1 MSVVA
6 FVPRAS
12 GAHRAGFVV
21 VLGLHLLIG
30 LALLYGLAHT
40 ALAPS
45 KPPIVLAKPLPPI
58 DEPEPQLPMDLPR
71 PHRAVLQNSWVPVP
85 DDPIMLPQQQ
95 GPTITAS
102 RETVADPGPS
112 TGERTGI
119 AQPAPLPHPAPRMAA
134 QPVISNVQAC
144 APTADDYPVSAR
156 RAEAAGTTRLRFTVS
171 AAGALVGSEIVRS
184 AGPSRDHKLLD
195 RIAQTKL
202 AGCSFGAGVDENGR
216 AIGGTFEV
224 DYVWKLDY

>member
-1 MSVVA
+1 MSVAA
-6 FVPRAS
+6 FVPRTH
-12 GAHRAGFVV
+12 GAQRAGFLV

-40 ALAPS
+40 ALAPV
-45 KPPIVLAKPLPPI
+45 KPPIVLTQPLPPI
-58 DEPEPQLPMDLPR
+58 DEPQPKPIDLPR
-71 PHRAVLQNSWVPVP
+71 PHPTVLQNNWVPVP
-85 DDPIMLPQQQ
+85 DDPIVLPQQQ

-102 RETVADPGPS
+102 REPVANPGPS
-112 TGERTGI
+112 TGEPTGI
-119 AQPAPLPHPAPRMAA
+119 AQPAPLSHPAPRVAA

-171 AAGALVGSEIVRS
+171 AAGTLVGSEIVRS

-195 RIAQTKL
+195 RVAQTKL
-202 AGCSFGAGVDENGR
+202 AGCSFGAGADENGR

-224 DYVWKLDY
+224 DYVWKIEF